1 MPLGARAI
9 CAKVHIFSIYT
20 IQNLKIILL
29 RLLDVTKQY
38 SIFKRVVWLLKLL
51 EGRVE
56 NIKKSLRQTQ
66 GYIYNYTYTNT
77 SCKTINSFQTL
88 NFFNTFLI
96 DGQGLLSMRGLIT
109 LG

>member
-20 IQNLKIILL
+20 IQNLKINIL
-29 RLLDVTKQY
+29 RLLDMMKQY
-38 SIFKRVVWLLKLL
+38 SIFKRVVWLLQLL
-51 EGRVE
+51 QGRVE

-66 GYIYNYTYTNT
+66 GYIP

-88 NFFNTFLI
+88 RFFNTFLI
-96 DGQGLLSMRGLIT
+96 DGQGLLSMKGLLT

>member
-20 IQNLKIILL
+20 IQNLKINIL
-29 RLLDVTKQY
+29 RLLDMMKQY

-56 NIKKSLRQTQ
+56 KIKNLCGKRKD
-66 GYIYNYTYTNT
+66 TYLVV
-77 SCKTINSFQTL
+77 KP
-88 NFFNTFLI
+88 
-96 DGQGLLSMRGLIT
+96 
-109 LG
+109 